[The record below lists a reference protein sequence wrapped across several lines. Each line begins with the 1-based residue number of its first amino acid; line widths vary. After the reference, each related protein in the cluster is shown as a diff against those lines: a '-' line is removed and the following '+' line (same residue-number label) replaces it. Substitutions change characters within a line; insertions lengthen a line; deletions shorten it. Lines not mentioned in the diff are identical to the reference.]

1 MNKQKTFLK
10 RFGVLPATALIA
22 LGGSWTSVCAQ
33 AQLPKQELSD
43 VSRKLN
49 KSTSDITS
57 VMGKAEPLTRS
68 VPIGNSYILG
78 PGDSVMIEWL
88 DIPEY
93 SGNFTIGPDG
103 NLYLPR
109 LRSIRVEGLTVDE
122 LQQTLTEKMRE
133 YVYEPQLHV
142 NPSAYR
148 PIRVY
153 VGGEVSRPGYYYL
166 SGRQIL
172 EFRPFSCYRLWF
184 IANITDSTSDLN
196 LILKV

>member
-1 MNKQKTFLK
+1 MNKQKTFLQ
-10 RFGVLPATALIA
+10 RFAVLPATALIA

-57 VMGKAEPLTRS
+57 VLGKAEPLTRS
-68 VPIGNSYILG
+68 VLNGNSYILG
-78 PGDSVMIEWL
+78 PGDSVMIELL

-122 LQQTLTEKMRE
+122 LQQTLTEKMRNMFTNLKYMLTHLHIDPSE
-133 YVYEPQLHV
+133 SMSVVKCLDLGITIFLEGRCLRIQAFLLLQTMVYRQHV
-142 NPSAYR
+142 PTLLV
-148 PIRVY
+148 I
-153 VGGEVSRPGYYYL
+153 
-166 SGRQIL
+166 
-172 EFRPFSCYRLWF
+172 
-184 IANITDSTSDLN
+184 
-196 LILKV
+196 